1 MANLSWG
8 YKDKF
13 KARARNDIKTRD
25 ESKVLYKAGETF
37 EFIVTGYGG
46 DHFGIDEYQGENVY
60 CNIYFKDIEFAL
72 NMDKGT
78 YRTYDNNGKVIEDT
92 MPKTY
97 DYIYSS
103 IYDEEYSAH

>member
-1 MANLSWG
+1 MEDLSWG

-13 KARARNDIKTRD
+13 KARARNDIRTRD
-25 ESKVLYKAGETF
+25 ESRVLYKEGETF

-72 NMDKGT
+72 NMYKGT

>member
-1 MANLSWG
+1 MEDLSWG

-13 KARARNDIKTRD
+13 KARARNDIRTRD
-25 ESKVLYKAGETF
+25 ESRVLYKAGETF

-46 DHFGIDEYQGENVY
+46 DHCGIDEYQGKNVY